1 MPINFLGIVNDKSSN
16 KNVVRQVAHQLKGFP
31 HKKHI
36 LEKVREYYNNNMLL
50 LRTNDGQTVF
60 NSSELVNTINANT
73 NLSTLAAEVNSY
85 MSNLGP
91 GFSATYIGTK
101 MSPVAWYVPAWVIPK
116 SDNSVAKKQRYIMA
130 FVLNSNSLRVH
141 SGTIFDGNTNA
152 RIAHAGSINSNIR
165 GDNSFNILSQH
176 PQKFHREDFNN
187 VDTSQEFTSTPD
199 TDDSFYKNTLLQQN
213 VGNLI
218 NVYNPLIRSGKDE
231 KIVCKRI
238 SKFLSQINDIKEQYE
253 CKLSNTI
260 ENGIKYINTNLQSGV
275 ETEIVI
281 SSRLSKIGKLLADDI
296 LCVAVV
302 NDTLYTEKPGEEYK
316 EKMKVIYNNNID
328 NFLTKAESWLDNSEM
343 HKLKKLPVIG
353 ISGVALPPVPLD
365 GGVGAYGLG
374 EAWLKYSDNDTLLPP
389 LKNYNFFTIS

>member
-1 MPINFLGIVNDKSSN
+1 MPINFLGIVNDKRSN
-16 KNVVRQVAHQLKGFP
+16 KNVVRQVAHQLKGLP

-60 NSSELVNTINANT
+60 NSSELVNTINDNT
-73 NLSTLAAEVNSY
+73 NLSTLVAEVNSY

-116 SDNSVAKKQRYIMA
+116 KTHCVVKKERYIMA

-176 PQKFHREDFNN
+176 PQKFDKEDFNK
-187 VDTSQEFTSTPD
+187 VDTSQEFTSVPSEE
-199 TDDSFYKNTLLQQN
+199 DSFYSETLLQQN

-253 CKLSNTI
+253 CKLSNDVH
-260 ENGIKYINTNLQSGV
+260 EGIKYVNTNLKSGV

-302 NDTLYTEKPGEEYK
+302 NDTLYTTEPEETYK
-316 EKMKVIYNNNID
+316 ENMHKIYNDNID
-328 NFLTKAESWLDNSEM
+328 DFLTKAKSWLDNYEM

-365 GGVGAYGLG
+365 GGEGTSGLG
-374 EAWLKYSDNDTLLPP
+374 EEWLKYSASSKLLPP